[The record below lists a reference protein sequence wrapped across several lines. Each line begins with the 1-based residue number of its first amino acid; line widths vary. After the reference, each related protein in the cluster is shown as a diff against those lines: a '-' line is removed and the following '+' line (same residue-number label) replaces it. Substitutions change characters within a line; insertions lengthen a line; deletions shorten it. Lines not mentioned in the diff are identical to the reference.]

1 MGAEVVMAVNVGG
14 FDDSLWKGISKTP
27 TFSNRVGNMLLTLGE
42 SLDLVLNVE
51 RVLKLQ
57 ANPPD
62 FLVQPHFRSGI
73 TGVTGFNHVPEL
85 VKEGELAAIRA
96 LPELQ
101 ARLNQRMFRKKPA
114 AKAL

>member
-1 MGAEVVMAVNVGG
+1 
-14 FDDSLWKGISKTP
+14 
-27 TFSNRVGNMLLTLGE
+27 
-42 SLDLVLNVE
+42 
-51 RVLKLQ
+51 
-57 ANPPD
+57 
-62 FLVQPHFRSGI
+62 
-73 TGVTGFNHVPEL
+73 VTGFNHVPEL